1 MHKTDK
7 KTTIQQHTEHT
18 AAGHNV
24 PVHTGVRNSASRTHW
39 TTSDFYDKTENQT
52 TVHKNRTSVTDSQ
65 GRAKGPSTAVESP
78 SRSWTNFMHQ
88 DLWQFVIVRPSA
100 SVGES
105 LGFSSIF
112 FFFSFAAAL
121 FQRLFI
127 ATRPSLL
134 RSAGIIKPATSSP
147 LLIIQTCAPKPDMCR
162 TKETQNPVRH
172 LGSLSSPFFACLGNG
187 LAGTKRYRW
196 PSDGLPSGWW
206 ARFGAHTFQIFQFI
220 ARHLSLVRSFVPV
233 SRTHCST
240 GNGGVQIH
248 FAKHKFVKLTLSFT
262 VAVRFFS
269 LFSLRFCSP
278 CLYFLLSSLPISL
291 NPAETFPA
299 HHTTRTIGTA
309 YRMKRT

>member
-1 MHKTDK
+1 M
-7 KTTIQQHTEHT
+7 
-18 AAGHNV
+18 
-24 PVHTGVRNSASRTHW
+24 HTGVRNSASRTHW

-172 LGSLSSPFFACLGNG
+172 LGSLSSPFFCLLGKWIGWYEALQMAFGWFTFRLVGPFRCTHVPNIPIH
-187 LAGTKRYRW
+187 RS
-196 PSDGLPSGWW
+196 PS
-206 ARFGAHTFQIFQFI
+206 
-220 ARHLSLVRSFVPV
+220 LSRSFVCPCV
-233 SRTHCST
+233 PHPLLD
-240 GNGGVQIH
+240 GEWGG
-248 FAKHKFVKLTLSFT
+248 SNP
-262 VAVRFFS
+262 
-269 LFSLRFCSP
+269 FCK
-278 CLYFLLSSLPISL
+278 
-291 NPAETFPA
+291 A
-299 HHTTRTIGTA
+299 
-309 YRMKRT
+309 